1 MLAKEEMSAEQ
12 RDAAAD
18 MLAGPRKDL
27 GGPFHAW
34 LRSPATAVR
43 IANLGEHLRFQ
54 APFRRDIKELAVL
67 ITARYCNSDY
77 EWRAHKPWALEA
89 GVPPET
95 IDAIEAGRRPATMS
109 ADRAAVYDFCTQ
121 LHRDKAVDD
130 SAFAA
135 ARDLLGEAGLIDL
148 IVLCG
153 LYTTIAMTLGVA
165 RVAPRA

>member
-1 MLAKEEMSAEQ
+1 MLSHDDMTAEQ
-12 RDAAAD
+12 RDAAAA

-34 LRSPATAVR
+34 LRSPQTAMR
-43 IANLGEHLRFQ
+43 IAALGEHLRFK

-95 IDAIEAGRRPATMS
+95 IDAIEAGRSPSSMG
-109 ADRAAVYDFCTQ
+109 ADHAAIYDFCTQ

-130 SAFAA
+130 AAFAA
-135 ARDLLGEAGLIDL
+135 ARDVLGEAGVIDL

-153 LYTTIAMTLGVA
+153 LYTAIAMTLGVA
-165 RVAPRA
+165 RVKPRV

>member
-1 MLAKEEMSAEQ
+1 MLAQDEMTAEQ
-12 RDAAAD
+12 RDAVAD

-43 IANLGEHLRFQ
+43 IGKLGEHLRFK

-89 GVPPET
+89 GVPAE
-95 IDAIEAGRRPATMS
+95 IVEALEAGHRPASMS
-109 ADRAAVYDFCTQ
+109 VDHAAIYDFCTQ

-130 SAFAA
+130 AAFAA
-135 ARDLLGEAGLIDL
+135 VSALMGEAGLIDL

-165 RVAPRA
+165 RVAPRV